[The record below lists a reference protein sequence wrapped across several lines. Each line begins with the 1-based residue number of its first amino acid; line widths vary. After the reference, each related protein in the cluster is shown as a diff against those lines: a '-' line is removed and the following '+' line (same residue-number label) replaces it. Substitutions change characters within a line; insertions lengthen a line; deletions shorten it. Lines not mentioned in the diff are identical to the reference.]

1 MSLLLQIAIVLLLLG
16 NFAMLA
22 ARHLEPRITL
32 VATQGALLAV
42 LLLLVPHAGGT
53 SLLHGLLLAAAIV
66 LIKAVSFPLLL
77 RRTLR
82 KVSFTPHRVNAAKG
96 HKFAVLAGMA
106 GLIFSLWLETR
117 LPVTQELYPPL
128 LFPAALTT
136 LFTGLIMVVG
146 RNRALGQVM
155 GYLVAE
161 NGIFLLSMPLMVESS
176 TWFELSLL
184 LDVFVAVFVMGI
196 AINHINET
204 FESIDVGRFCSL
216 RD

>member
-16 NFAMLA
+16 NLAMLA
-22 ARHLEPRITL
+22 ARRLEPRITL
-32 VATQGALLAV
+32 VALQGALLAA
-42 LLLLVPHAGGT
+42 LLLLAPHNGGH
-53 SLLHGLLLAAAIV
+53 LLHSLLLAAAIIA
-66 LIKAVSFPLLL
+66 IKAVSFPLLL

-82 KVSFTPHRVNAAKG
+82 KVSFTPHAVSASKD

-117 LPVTQELYPPL
+117 LPLAQALYPPL

-136 LFTGLIMVVG
+136 LFAGLIMVVG